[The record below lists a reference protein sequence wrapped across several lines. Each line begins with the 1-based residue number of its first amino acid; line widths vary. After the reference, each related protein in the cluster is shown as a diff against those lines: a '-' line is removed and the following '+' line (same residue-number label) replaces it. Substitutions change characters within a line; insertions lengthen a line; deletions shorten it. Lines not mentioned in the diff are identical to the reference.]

1 MTTNVTTDT
10 TTDTITQATPA
21 SAPAVP
27 QMTAADDKALRR
39 VGYVLGGAAVFCAGM
54 CVYTG
59 LVQQGTIS
67 NDFNTRSQLSRTAER
82 TAPSSFTV
90 KVSSSQFLHS
100 SLR

>member
-1 MTTNVTTDT
+1 MTTNVTTNT

-21 SAPAVP
+21 AP

-82 TAPSSFTV
+82 PAPSSFTV
-90 KVSSSQFLHS
+90 KVSSSQFL
-100 SLR
+100 R

>member
-1 MTTNVTTDT
+1 MTTNVTTNT

-21 SAPAVP
+21 AP

-90 KVSSSQFLHS
+90 KVSSSQFL
-100 SLR
+100 R

>member
-1 MTTNVTTDT
+1 MTTNVTTNT

-21 SAPAVP
+21 AP

-82 TAPSSFTV
+82 PAPSSFTV